1 MGNPVSN
8 AEVVG
13 FDDSVA
19 GNSVAAFCG
28 KLGTRCSL
36 AAPSGADGSFTLNVP
51 LLSSVY
57 FGGRASS
64 SSASGDV
71 QRRGGQR
78 FASCPNEPLTLRLL
92 RGEDR
97 LEVTATF
104 LGSSITWLPPRA
116 AARVTV
122 FDGAGLPKWEV
133 VAPGGMT
140 PPLTFGVVPADATQ
154 TLAPVSQPASADS
167 VVIELDGMGR
177 DGVVYLGVGS
187 GSRP

>member
-1 MGNPVSN
+1 M
-8 AEVVG
+8 
-13 FDDSVA
+13 
-19 GNSVAAFCG
+19 
-28 KLGTRCSL
+28 
-36 AAPSGADGSFTLNVP
+36 
-51 LLSSVY
+51 
-57 FGGRASS
+57 
-64 SSASGDV
+64 

-122 FDGAGLPKWEV
+122 LDGAGLPKWEV

-154 TLAPVSQPASADS
+154 TLAPVSPPASGDS

-177 DGVVYLGVGS
+177 DGVVYLGVGT
-187 GSRP
+187 GLRP